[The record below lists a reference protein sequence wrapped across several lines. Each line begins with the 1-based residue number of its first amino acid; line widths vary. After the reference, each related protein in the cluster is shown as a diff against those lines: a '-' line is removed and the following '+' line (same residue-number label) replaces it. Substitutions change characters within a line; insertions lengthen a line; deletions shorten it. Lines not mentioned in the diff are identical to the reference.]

1 MAPRIAI
8 VGDYQPTNETHL
20 ACSTSLDHAGGS
32 GGVSSEWIA
41 TEAIA
46 DAAATLQWFDGVLI
60 APGSPYESIEGALA
74 AITYCRESGTPL
86 LGTCAGFQHMIIEF
100 ARSVL
105 GITDAHHA
113 EYDPY
118 ASTLFVTP
126 LSCSLVGET
135 MTVEIRSDSTARRL
149 YGEDGT
155 KERYYCNFGLNPECE
170 PALVASGL
178 VVSGRD
184 DEGEARIVELPG
196 HPFFLGT
203 LFVPQTSSTPSK
215 PHPLISGFVETAA
228 IRSRSEGRLKN

>member
-1 MAPRIAI
+1 MVPRIAI
-8 VGDYQPTNETHL
+8 VGDYQPGNETHL
-20 ACSTSLDHAGGS
+20 ACPTSLDHAGGS
-32 GGVSSEWIA
+32 DGVISEWIA
-41 TEAIA
+41 TKAIG
-46 DAAATLQWFDGVLI
+46 DANATLQSFDGVLI
-60 APGSPYESIEGALA
+60 APGSPYESIAGALA
-74 AITYCRESGTPL
+74 AITYCRQAGIPL

-105 GITDAHHA
+105 GITDADHA

-135 MTVEIRSDSTARRL
+135 MTVEIRSDSTAGRL
-149 YGEDGT
+149 YGEGVA

-170 PALVASGL
+170 PALVARGL
-178 VVSGRD
+178 IVSCRD

-203 LFVPQTSSTPSK
+203 LFVPQTSSTPSE
-215 PHPLISGFVETAA
+215 PHPLISGFVEAA
-228 IRSRSEGRLKN
+228 GTRSRGGGRLKT